1 MHLSSPAFTN
11 GGTIPVRHTCD
22 GDDVSPPLDIDGT
35 PEATRS
41 LVLVMEDPDA
51 PRGTWDHWVAYDIE
65 PVAHIPEGVPS
76 LGTPG
81 RNSWGRRGYGGPCP
95 PSGTHR
101 YVFRI
106 FALDRTLG
114 LPPDLPKDRILAAL
128 DGHVLAEAVLIGL
141 YGR

>member
-1 MHLSSPAFTN
+1 MHLSSPVFVN
-11 GGTIPVRHTCD
+11 GGTIPVRYTCD
-22 GDDVSPPLDIDGT
+22 GDDVSPPLDIDDV
-35 PEATRS
+35 PEGTRS

-51 PRGTWDHWVAYDIE
+51 PHGTWDHWVAYDIE
-65 PVAHIPEGVPS
+65 PLTHVSEGTPS

-81 RNSWGRRGYGGPCP
+81 RNSWGRQGYGGPCP

-106 FALDRTLG
+106 LALDRVLG
-114 LPPDLPKDRILAAL
+114 LPPDLEKEQVLKAAEGHILE
-128 DGHVLAEAVLIGL
+128 EAVLVGL

>member
-1 MHLSSPAFTN
+1 MHLSSPVFVN
-11 GGTIPVRHTCD
+11 GGTIPVRYTCD
-22 GDDVSPPLDIDGT
+22 GDDVSPPLDIDDV
-35 PEATRS
+35 PEGTRS

-51 PRGTWDHWVAYDIE
+51 PHGTWDHWVAYDIE
-65 PVAHIPEGVPS
+65 PLTHVSEGTPS

-81 RNSWGRRGYGGPCP
+81 RNSWGRQGYGGPCP

-106 FALDRTLG
+106 LALDRVLG
-114 LPPDLPKDRILAAL
+114 LPPDLGKEQVLKAAEGHILE
-128 DGHVLAEAVLIGL
+128 EAVLVGL